1 VSSHRT
7 TSSPSFFLLP
17 STHPCNQVIDDVGL
31 EDETERNPIE
41 EPQQRLEG
49 GLDQRSLL
57 SLLQHLRTQLED
69 LRELSTHLV
78 LEVLGLGLG
87 HLFRRVVE
95 DLFREEFE
103 DDHVV
108 FAERE
113 GGFGRGDDLN
123 EAKEIVSS
131 TVEREGNLGRI
142 RTSGMN

>member
-1 VSSHRT
+1 
-7 TSSPSFFLLP
+7 
-17 STHPCNQVIDDVGL
+17 
-31 EDETERNPIE
+31 
-41 EPQQRLEG
+41 
-49 GLDQRSLL
+49 
-57 SLLQHLRTQLED
+57 
-69 LRELSTHLV
+69 
-78 LEVLGLGLG
+78 VLGLGLG